1 MLINIFIVY
10 EHTFTNTLRVIFN
23 SFCHEERLN
32 KLEYLTINE
41 YLLGHRVSYDLL
53 DKLFSIG
60 KETKMD
66 FERFETNVIELDNLD
81 MIKFNQFSNIN
92 IDQVKKILLNL
103 KEIIQANQLT
113 IFDKII
119 NRLKLVKYKQIT
131 DFFIEKC
138 YKVKIL
144 ISITNDEDFEIYHFL
159 AIKLLDQASLFLYH
173 DNKVTEIFGNLEKI
187 YNLISI
193 YNPSETENYLLSY
206 IRNKNLK

>member
-53 DKLFSIG
+53 DKLFSIS

-113 IFDKII
+113 IFDKI
-119 NRLKLVKYKQIT
+119 
-131 DFFIEKC
+131 
-138 YKVKIL
+138 
-144 ISITNDEDFEIYHFL
+144 
-159 AIKLLDQASLFLYH
+159 
-173 DNKVTEIFGNLEKI
+173 
-187 YNLISI
+187 
-193 YNPSETENYLLSY
+193 
-206 IRNKNLK
+206 

>member
-1 MLINIFIVY
+1 
-10 EHTFTNTLRVIFN
+10 
-23 SFCHEERLN
+23 
-32 KLEYLTINE
+32 
-41 YLLGHRVSYDLL
+41 
-53 DKLFSIG
+53 
-60 KETKMD
+60 
-66 FERFETNVIELDNLD
+66 

-159 AIKLLDQASLFLYH
+159 AIKLLDH
-173 DNKVTEIFGNLEKI
+173 KVTEIFGNLEKI